1 MKTYGPVFR
10 PSGLILAVA
19 LLSPHIASAQEAQP
33 VKAQTASLSVVAGV
47 GVDRAGEQTVVR
59 VQGQGPLDYRVTRM
73 SDPLRV
79 VVDFDNTRLAAV
91 PNTIPSDY
99 DPVRR
104 VRVGQ
109 ANPDQVRIVIDLAS
123 MQQYKVERKDQS
135 LVVAF
140 QPEAHTI
147 ADSSASSSVKAV
159 RQEQVRDS
167 NGTVAQTGHQ
177 QNFRLPAILSANAGL
192 ASPAQDSVNPA
203 TVMSG
208 VASSAGQVTV
218 TPAVGNPSRP
228 PAAQPVS
235 APAPGPAPAPVGP
248 VKGYTGE
255 AISVNLKDVDL
266 KDFFRLI
273 HEISGLNV
281 VLDPAVRGSV
291 TLVLDEVPWDQA
303 LDIVLRNNGL
313 SKELDGNVLRIATRD
328 TLKREA
334 DDEGAL
340 RKAETEAVD
349 PVTVTRVLSYAKAS
363 ELVIPLKRFL
373 TQRGDVMAIDRSNTL
388 IIRDIPAV
396 MPQVDNLVRQL
407 DRKSQQVAI
416 EARVVQASR
425 TFARDIGTQFGIAG
439 VNTTANTAN
448 FFGGN
453 PIATMA
459 SPIIHTPAPPI
470 VVGGSTSSGSSGSG
484 SIPLNS
490 NLPANAPTSG
500 FSFSRVSPNFTLDF
514 IITAAES
521 KGVGKLLSSPQLVT
535 QNNAQAIVKQG
546 QQIPIQ
552 TTINNTISVQYVDA
566 VLKLQVTPQITAD
579 GNVFMDVLVENTQ
592 IDSGI
597 PLIQGTPAL
606 DTQSAQTKVLV
617 NDGGTVVIGGVMV
630 NQQQTTINQVPLLGN
645 IPLIG
650 HLFKETS
657 VNVQSQELLFFLT
670 PRLIPG

>member
-1 MKTYGPVFR
+1 MKTYGPIFR
-10 PSGLILAVA
+10 PSGLILAAVLVMPQLA
-19 LLSPHIASAQEAQP
+19 GAQGAQP
-33 VKAQTASLSVVAGV
+33 AKAPASSLSAVAQV
-47 GVDRAGEQTVVR
+47 GVDHAAGLTVVR
-59 VQGQGPLDYRVTRM
+59 VQADGPLNYHVMRM
-73 SDPLRV
+73 SDPPRV
-79 VVDFDNTRLAAV
+79 VVDFEQARLAATS
-91 PNTIPSDY
+91 NTISSDS

-104 VRVGQ
+104 VRLGQ
-109 ANPDQVRIVIDLAS
+109 SSPDQVRVVIDLKNAA
-123 MQQYKVERKDQS
+123 QYKVERKDQAL
-135 LVVAF
+135 LVTFSDQPQNAVA
-140 QPEAHTI
+140 H
-147 ADSSASSSVKAV
+147 SSSPAEKSSNQDPAPVAKNAA
-159 RQEQVRDS
+159 EQSMR
-167 NGTVAQTGHQ
+167 HQ
-177 QNFRLPAILSANAGL
+177 SFRLPATLSGNAAL
-192 ASPAQDSVNPA
+192 ASPLPQTINPATVNPA
-203 TVMSG
+203 TVLNG
-208 VASSAGQVTV
+208 VSSQVTAK
-218 TPAVGNPSRP
+218 PAVADASQPVV
-228 PAAQPVS
+228 AQPV
-235 APAPGPAPAPVGP
+235 AAAAA

-334 DDEGAL
+334 DEETAL
-340 RKAETEAVD
+340 RRSETEAVD
-349 PVTVTRVLSYAKAS
+349 PITVTRVVSYAKAS
-363 ELVIPLKRFL
+363 ELVTPLKRFL
-373 TQRGDVMAIDRSNTL
+373 TQRGDIMAIDRSNTL

-407 DRKSQQVAI
+407 DRKSQQVEI
-416 EARVVQASR
+416 QARVVQASR

-439 VNTTANTAN
+439 VSTTPNTAN
-448 FFGGN
+448 FYGGVPTVAN
-453 PIATMA
+453 A
-459 SPIIHTPAPPI
+459 SPISHTPPPPI
-470 VVGGSTSSGSSGSG
+470 VVQGGTSGGG
-484 SIPLNS
+484 SIPLMS
-490 NLPANAPTSG
+490 NFPAVAPTSG

-514 IITAAES
+514 LITAAES
-521 KGVGKLLSSPQLVT
+521 QGVGKLLSSPQLVT

-617 NDGGTVVIGGVMV
+617 SDGGTVVIGGVMI
-630 NQQQTTINQVPLLGN
+630 NQQQTTVNQVPLLGS

-657 VNVQSQELLFFLT
+657 VDVKSQELLFFLT